1 MIFTD
6 TARIIDLTSVN
17 TIFCSAFFTRT
28 KQMFLNHHSSPF
40 LHSQSLIPA
49 ESSPFPIFFRSQG
62 NLDLRLAEAINP
74 HHPEVLFFND
84 RIHIESEKLFK
95 LSLKAFSDQCYPKAV
110 TLLRHAISLSPLDV
124 KLHIT
129 EAKVH
134 RMAGDLEEALKVIQ
148 SAASLYERAAFT
160 DCTAPNTDTDMNTST
175 YTNTSTNSCT
185 SNSVNGYSRSGQ
197 RRELPDD
204 ILLQKSLIINDMA
217 IASAVKGDYIRAIAL
232 LNRIIIDPLKGHG
245 HKPLL
250 ARTVTSYN
258 DNIKNKF
265 EEVNLK

>member
-1 MIFTD
+1 MGVHFMRKKQLFSNAVAFPSFTLNPSFLS
-6 TARIIDLTSVN
+6 TANLLLSQLSLTS
-17 TIFCSAFFTRT
+17 
-28 KQMFLNHHSSPF
+28 L
-40 LHSQSLIPA
+40 
-49 ESSPFPIFFRSQG
+49 G

-84 RIHIESEKLFK
+84 RIHIESEKLFI

-148 SAASLYERAAFT
+148 GAASLYERAALT
-160 DCTAPNTDTDMNTST
+160 DCTAPHTAPHTDTHTDMNMST
-175 YTNTSTNSCT
+175 DMSAFTNTNTSTSGNSMST
-185 SNSVNGYSRSGQ
+185 SGQ

-217 IASAVKGDYIRAIAL
+217 IASALKGDYIRAIAL
-232 LNRIIIDPLKGHG
+232 LNRIISDPLKGLG
-245 HKPLL
+245 QKALL
-250 ARTVTSYN
+250 ARTVISYN

-265 EEVNLK
+265 EEVHPELMNMI